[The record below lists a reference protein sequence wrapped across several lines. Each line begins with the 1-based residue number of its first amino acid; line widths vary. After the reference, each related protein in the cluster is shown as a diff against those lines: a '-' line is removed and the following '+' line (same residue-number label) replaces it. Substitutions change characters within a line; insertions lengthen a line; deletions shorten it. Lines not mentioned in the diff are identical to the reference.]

1 MRAPW
6 RLLSRVCSRILW
18 LVSESIGQYCARTV
32 TKWLLRELET
42 ESDQEAL
49 ETLLYGMDVA
59 FAWWPAYREN
69 LGCWWHGTPYY
80 EARCV
85 FQTRDGVALTA
96 GFRNGGMYVRRGVP
110 RQGPVDVTVTF
121 EDGRAL
127 RAFVRHED
135 ILEALM
141 ANEVTVEGNLTYAWR
156 FMFLVK
162 DLLYRMGGMTSLEQ
176 AQAKAAQAAA

>member
-1 MRAPW
+1 
-6 RLLSRVCSRILW
+6 
-18 LVSESIGQYCARTV
+18 
-32 TKWLLRELET
+32 
-42 ESDQEAL
+42 
-49 ETLLYGMDVA
+49 
-59 FAWWPAYREN
+59 
-69 LGCWWHGTPYY
+69 
-80 EARCV
+80 
-85 FQTRDGVALTA
+85 
-96 GFRNGGMYVRRGVP
+96 MYVRRGVP